1 MSDADPWI
9 DVVIEDP
16 RWGAVGLDAVA
27 EAAAGAALR
36 HLGRDPRAFE
46 VVVLGCDDARIGA
59 LNAASRGIERPT
71 NVLAWPSAARDP
83 AHPPEDG
90 PLGDVALSYDTC
102 AAEALAQG
110 KGLGDHATHLV
121 AHAVLHLLGFD
132 HDDDIAASLMEGHER
147 TILRG
152 MGLPIPTPPTT
163 PRAAA
168 LSPAPLRAAPLGIP
182 FRDDAGSDGRARRR
196 SAGGPRSAA
205 PRAPLAPP

>member
-152 MGLPIPTPPTT
+152 MGLPNPY
-163 PRAAA
+163 AAHDAEGRCA
-168 LSPAPLRAAPLGIP
+168 LARPAPSRTIGDPLS
-182 FRDDAGSDGRARRR
+182 R
-196 SAGGPRSAA
+196 
-205 PRAPLAPP
+205 